1 MSSTTLSNRLRGIVQ
16 GTRPSAIPVLAPDVL
31 ESAPEP
37 RRPFPRTES
46 DEALYSRAAAILG
59 GSVVTREHGAVIV
72 VEREYAADSLHGRSR
87 IGDLVATILQGQHA
101 TSMLKQAWPSTR
113 DHRASSPLPAQ
124 SGWLFLDLETTGLAG
139 GAGTQAFLVG
149 CASLEG
155 GSICVRQFLLP
166 GFEHERA
173 MLGEFASWAEDLGGL
188 VTFNGRSF
196 DAPLIETRYL
206 FHRLAFPMED
216 ALHLDMLYP
225 ARRLWKARATAAGP
239 DPDEGSCSL
248 SVLEKQVAGVHRVG
262 DVPGFQIPSRYFRF
276 IRDGDARP
284 LEAVL
289 EHNRLDLV
297 SLAAVM
303 ARVIR
308 MIDQGPSSTTT
319 PQECLG
325 LARIYER
332 AGATENAE
340 ATLLRAIDMAER
352 LGSEPEAQ
360 AEALRRLA
368 WSRRRAGRFR
378 ESADAW
384 GALADLPR
392 CPTSLRREAR
402 EALAIYHE
410 HRSRDLGTARSLVLD
425 VLREDAP
432 ARRRANAEHRL
443 RRLDRKL
450 STRNERRGLFVA
462 LDEPL

>member
-1 MSSTTLSNRLRGIVQ
+1 MSTTTLTNRLRGIVQ
-16 GTRPSAIPVLAPDVL
+16 ATRPSAIPVVAPDAREPV
-31 ESAPEP
+31 PEL
-37 RRPFPRTES
+37 PRTGRRVDA
-46 DEALYSRAAAILG
+46 DEALYARAAATLG

-72 VEREYAADSLHGRSR
+72 VEREYRPDSLYGRSL
-87 IGDLVATILQGQHA
+87 IGDLVASIDEGGQA
-101 TSMLKQAWPSTR
+101 MAMLKQAWPSTR
-113 DHRASSPLPAQ
+113 NHGGGPMPAASRL
-124 SGWLFLDLETTGLAG
+124 LFLDLETTGLAG

-155 GSICVRQFLLP
+155 RTIAVRQFLLP

-173 MLGEFASWAEDLGGL
+173 LLGEFASWAEDLGGL

-206 FHRLAFPMED
+206 FHRLRFPMED

-225 ARRLWKARATAAGP
+225 SRRLWKSRATPAGP

-248 SVLEKQVAGVHRVG
+248 SVLEKQVAGMHRVG

-297 SLAAVM
+297 SLVAVM

-308 MIDQGPSSTTT
+308 MIEQGPSSTNT

-332 AGATENAE
+332 AGAADNAE

-352 LGSEPEAQ
+352 LGTEPEAQ
-360 AEALRRLA
+360 ADALRRLA

-384 GALADLPR
+384 RVLADLPR
-392 CPTSLRREAR
+392 CPALLRREAR
-402 EALAIYHE
+402 EALAIFHE
-410 HRSRDLGTARSLVLD
+410 HRSRDLGTARALVLD
-425 VLREDAP
+425 VLSDGPEG
-432 ARRRANAEHRL
+432 RRRDAAEYRL
-443 RRLDRKL
+443 RRLDRKISFRERYAPSLPL
-450 STRNERRGLFVA
+450 S
-462 LDEPL
+462 